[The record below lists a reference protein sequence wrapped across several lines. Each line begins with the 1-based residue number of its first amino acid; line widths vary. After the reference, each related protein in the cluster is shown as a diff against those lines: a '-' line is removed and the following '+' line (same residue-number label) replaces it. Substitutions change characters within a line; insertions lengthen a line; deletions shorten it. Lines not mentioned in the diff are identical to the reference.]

1 MKDKK
6 TMKNGFAKKGLVLC
20 LAGVMAFG
28 MMACGNSDKKKGV
41 TQREVKTESNEV
53 KKKEEGSANKTDI
66 TRPKSNTGMK
76 KQDDKADAAQPKNNT
91 GTQKQ
96 DDKADAAQSKNN
108 TGTQKQDKQ
117 PKNNTGTQKQDDNNT
132 KRGIEDTQT
141 NKTKDDNASKR

>member
-76 KQDDKADAAQPKNNT
+76 KQDDKADAAQ
-91 GTQKQ
+91 
-96 DDKADAAQSKNN
+96 SKNN

>member
-1 MKDKK
+1 MDLQKK
-6 TMKNGFAKKGLVLC
+6 VWYY
-20 LAGVMAFG
+20 
-28 MMACGNSDKKKGV
+28 
-41 TQREVKTESNEV
+41 
-53 KKKEEGSANKTDI
+53 EEGSANKTDI

-76 KQDDKADAAQPKNNT
+76 
-91 GTQKQ
+91 KQ

>member
-76 KQDDKADAAQPKNNT
+76 KQAIKQMLHSPKTIRERKSRTNSPKTTRERKNRT
-91 GTQKQ
+91 IITQK
-96 DDKADAAQSKNN
+96 
-108 TGTQKQDKQ
+108 G
-117 PKNNTGTQKQDDNNT
+117 G
-132 KRGIEDTQT
+132 
-141 NKTKDDNASKR
+141 

>member
-53 KKKEEGSANKTDI
+53 KKKEQGSANKTDI

-76 KQDDKADAAQPKNNT
+76 
-91 GTQKQ
+91 KQ

>member
-76 KQDDKADAAQPKNNT
+76 KQD
-91 GTQKQ
+91 
-96 DDKADAAQSKNN
+96 
-108 TGTQKQDKQ
+108 KQ

>member
-1 MKDKK
+1 
-6 TMKNGFAKKGLVLC
+6 
-20 LAGVMAFG
+20 

-53 KKKEEGSANKTDI
+53 KKKEQGSANKTDI

-76 KQDDKADAAQPKNNT
+76 KQDDKADAAQ
-91 GTQKQ
+91 
-96 DDKADAAQSKNN
+96 S
-108 TGTQKQDKQ
+108 
-117 PKNNTGTQKQDDNNT
+117 KNNTGTQKQDDNNT

>member
-76 KQDDKADAAQPKNNT
+76 KQDDKADAAQ
-91 GTQKQ
+91 
-96 DDKADAAQSKNN
+96 SKNN

-117 PKNNTGTQKQDDNNT
+117 RKNNTGTQKQDDNNT

>member
-1 MKDKK
+1 
-6 TMKNGFAKKGLVLC
+6 
-20 LAGVMAFG
+20 

-53 KKKEEGSANKTDI
+53 KKKEQGSANKTDI

-76 KQDDKADAAQPKNNT
+76 
-91 GTQKQ
+91 KQ

>member
-41 TQREVKTESNEV
+41 TQREVKTNEV

-76 KQDDKADAAQPKNNT
+76 
-91 GTQKQ
+91 KQ